1 MDIDE
6 QRRHVLTRFYKQ
18 KTRTLTVESDH
29 NIMVLYFNFKWC
41 QKIKVDRKEIFNLRN
56 YESQQIFK
64 ENTSKNP
71 ALLHALQN
79 HDVSKGG
86 AKWMKQLK
94 HEISKSFKKI
104 RLSTGKGKKL
114 DTNLSVLFSLRESL
128 IIKISNSSLKK
139 DEISNLNV
147 KLKQTDE
154 KNS

>member
-1 MDIDE
+1 MLDYFVICEELFQNIIKMDIDE
-6 QRRHVLTRFYKQ
+6 QRRYVLTRFYKQ

-128 IIKISNSSLKK
+128 IIKIS
-139 DEISNLNV
+139 
-147 KLKQTDE
+147 
-154 KNS
+154 